1 MNIHTAI
8 AKQIGITRE
17 AKAPE
22 LPELSFLTGVVG
34 FDGAVAI
41 TLNLVL
47 VFVYYFFCQLYA
59 CFNK

>member
-1 MNIHTAI
+1 MNMHIAI
-8 AKQIGITRE
+8 TKQIGITRE

-47 VFVYYFFCQLYA
+47 VFVCTIELIEYA
-59 CFNK
+59 CYNE

>member
-1 MNIHTAI
+1 MNNNTAI
-8 AKQIGITRE
+8 TKQIGITKE

-34 FDGAVAI
+34 VDGAVAI

-47 VFVYYFFCQLYA
+47 VLYVYLV
-59 CFNK
+59 N

>member
-1 MNIHTAI
+1 MKINIAI
-8 AKQIGITRE
+8 TKQIGITNE

-47 VFVYYFFCQLYA
+47 VFVYLFS
-59 CFNK
+59 